1 MQRRTKGVLVA
12 GSLAAAT
19 VVATIVALT
28 GALARSLDRGHYCD
42 TGFSTL
48 INCTLHLSTT
58 TTSQGTPIFGAP
70 SSTTSTPPPGSH
82 DTSRPISTD
91 MTMWAVAHC
100 PRNTIARRLL
110 CAVPRAAALAP
121 AERGDLAAGLP
132 LPKPWVLRTAKNSPF
147 IESVH
152 VETPL
157 GLADTLGFYRAAL
170 SKRGWTESGDAVV
183 EPDRAVMTFATSDG
197 PALLRLIHQDDRTIA
212 DLSLRKP
219 AAENLVTHAG
229 LPPRPGQVKLKLGNA
244 ADEDAVISI
253 NGQTIKL
260 AARAGRD
267 LEHAGQTGG
276 RSPDSPEIDLLPGK
290 VKVTLKVASG
300 AAESREFEVAAD
312 ETWGLLAG
320 PAGVPLP
327 MRLY

>member
-1 MQRRTKGVLVA
+1 MVA

-19 VVATIVALT
+19 AVATIVALT
-28 GALARSLDRGHYCD
+28 GALARSLDPGHYCD

-48 INCTLHLSTT
+48 INCTLHWSTT
-58 TTSQGTPIFGAP
+58 TTGQGTPIFAAP
-70 SSTTSTPPPGSH
+70 SSSTSTPPSGSH
-82 DTSRPISTD
+82 DSFRPISTD
-91 MTMWAVAHC
+91 VTLWAVAHC
-100 PRNTIARRLL
+100 PRNTIARHLL
-110 CAVPRAAALAP
+110 CAVPRAATLAP
-121 AERGDLAAGLP
+121 AERDDLAAGLP
-132 LPKPWVLRTAKNSPF
+132 LPKPWLLRTAKNSPF

-170 SKRGWTESGDAVV
+170 SKRGWTENGGAVV
-183 EPDRAVMTFATSDG
+183 ESDRAVIAFATSGG

-219 AAENLVTHAG
+219 TAENLVTNAG

-244 ADEDAVISI
+244 TDEDAVITI
-253 NGQTIKL
+253 NEQTVKL

-267 LEHAGQTGG
+267 LEHARQVGG
-276 RSPDSPEIDLLPGK
+276 ESSDSPEIDLPPGK

-320 PAGVPLP
+320 PAGVPLA